1 MKRKDD
7 LGVGG
12 YIFMTVIFAIMAFVT
27 FQSNDWKPEALT
39 IGIIPIAGII
49 YGIAMAF
56 NESNKNAEKEAR
68 QAHQESFS
76 RTVEHDSSFGNGDL
90 KLYFNTPN
98 KTVTLCA
105 TTTAN
110 SNQKTVDNF
119 VKGKAVETD
128 EHSVAVDV
136 ECNKLIRAKNANGNI
151 NINECYLKS
160 ELIKLGIDYKKSTP
174 ALKAYN
180 DYAFVT
186 DDVNEFVAIVTPTK
200 IHVHRYED
208 IVSISYEENGTDIY
222 NKSLGGAVVGG
233 LLFGGV
239 GAIVGSNTAK
249 TQQKKEVRKM
259 SIKILLKSTSDS
271 TIVLKI
277 YEAGKDGNLLETKK
291 ASDLQHYEGL
301 MKEVAGIKDIF
312 SIIID
317 IVDKNLA
324 RQKTAQVV
332 QPTSTSSVADE
343 LMKLAKLKDAGVLSE
358 EEFNTQKNKLLNS

>member
-7 LGVGG
+7 LGVGY
-12 YIFMTVIFAIMAFVT
+12 YIFITVIFAIMAFAT
-27 FQSNDWKPEALT
+27 FQSNDWKPEALA
-39 IGIIPIAGII
+39 IGIFPIAGII

-76 RTVEHDSSFGNGDL
+76 RTVEHDSSYGNGDL
-90 KLYFNTPN
+90 KLYFNTTN

-105 TTTAN
+105 TTTEDY
-110 SNQKTVDNF
+110 NQKAVEYF
-119 VKGKAVETD
+119 AKGKTIETD
-128 EHSVAVDV
+128 EHIVALDA
-136 ECNKLIRAKNANGNI
+136 ECNKLISAKNTNGYI
-151 NINECYLKS
+151 NLLECYLRS

-186 DDVNEFVAIVTPTK
+186 DDVNKFVAIVTPTK
-200 IHVHRYED
+200 IHVLRYED

-222 NKSLGGAVVGG
+222 NKSLGRAVVGG

-259 SIKILLKSTSDS
+259 SIKILLKSTSNT
-271 TIVLKI
+271 TIILKI
-277 YEAGKDGNLLETKK
+277 YEAGLDGNLLETKNT
-291 ASDLQHYEGL
+291 ADRLHYEGL
-301 MKEVAGIKDIF
+301 MKEVKGIKDIF

-317 IVDKNLA
+317 IADKNLA
-324 RQKTAQVV
+324 RQKTVKV
-332 QPTSTSSVADE
+332 IQPTSTSSVADE

-358 EEFNTQKNKLLNS
+358 EEFDIQKRKLLNS

>member
-12 YIFMTVIFAIMAFVT
+12 NIFLTVIFAIMAFVT
-27 FQSNDWKPEALT
+27 FQSNNWDPAAIT
-39 IGIIPIAGII
+39 IGCIPIAGMI
-49 YGIAMAF
+49 YGIVMAF
-56 NESNKNAEKEAR
+56 NAAGKNADEEAR
-68 QAHQESFS
+68 QEQQESFS
-76 RTVEHDSSFGNGDL
+76 RTVVHDSSFGNGDL
-90 KLYFNTPN
+90 KLYFNTPD

-128 EHSVAVDV
+128 EHIVAVDA

-208 IVSISYEENGTDIY
+208 IVSISYEENG
-222 NKSLGGAVVGG
+222 
-233 LLFGGV
+233 FF
-239 GAIVGSNTAK
+239 
-249 TQQKKEVRKM
+249 R
-259 SIKILLKSTSDS
+259 
-271 TIVLKI
+271 
-277 YEAGKDGNLLETKK
+277 
-291 ASDLQHYEGL
+291 
-301 MKEVAGIKDIF
+301 
-312 SIIID
+312 
-317 IVDKNLA
+317 
-324 RQKTAQVV
+324 
-332 QPTSTSSVADE
+332 
-343 LMKLAKLKDAGVLSE
+343 
-358 EEFNTQKNKLLNS
+358 